1 MKNTGIY
8 FKIDAYTAMFNN
20 ISLSQILEYYHID
33 FNAEELYSSAYK
45 STLMFDYKFI
55 FQYEGIHLEVPEV
68 LVHGL
73 VATSDTVDS
82 VFDYPFPSVRFYISG
97 SGLDYMRSFY
107 GSIGLCLD
115 DFLRQDATG
124 YFESLGGSMHIT
136 RVDFAFDL
144 VGVGSN
150 FYDKLAHYCEAS
162 FEYRQSDRIC
172 LKGRAG
178 GVIASVRRG
187 SERTVYLGTPSS
199 SRLLRV
205 YDKKYQLCKD
215 GVWKK
220 EPLYGPDVSSW
231 IRLELQLRRNLAQ
244 RLLYGQGDA
253 FSIFRYIYDNYRPVD
268 FETGYK
274 RESVEFWD
282 NLLDWENTRI
292 IIQNANC
299 AKYESFSSRVAKG
312 IDRNSVN
319 MAVFVAKY
327 GIDSLISI
335 IRSRIFSLISCK
347 NDSAHFKS
355 YKYFIDKLKFM
366 SEGAPIDCS
375 LPFFKWHND
384 LPIIEDLYDV
394 GQLLDYMSEV
404 KSGSTD

>member
-1 MKNTGIY
+1 MENTGIY
-8 FKIDAYTAMFNN
+8 FKIDAYSAMFQNVS
-20 ISLSQILEYYHID
+20 ISDIMDYYHIG
-33 FNAEELYSSAYK
+33 FNAEDLYSNAYK
-45 STLMFDYKFI
+45 SNLMFEYKFI
-55 FQYEGIHLEVPEV
+55 FQYEGVRFEVPYA
-68 LVHGL
+68 LVNGL
-73 VATSDTVDS
+73 IATSDSVDS
-82 VFDYPFPSVRFYISG
+82 VFDYPFPSIRFDISG

-144 VGVGSN
+144 VGVGAD

-220 EPLYGPDVSSW
+220 EPLYGADVSSW
-231 IRLELQLRRNLAQ
+231 IRLELQVRRNLAQ
-244 RLLYGQGDA
+244 GLLFGQGDA
-253 FSIFRYIYDNYRPVD
+253 FSIFRYIYDNYCPVD

-282 NLLDWENTRI
+282 NLLDWENTHI
-292 IIQNANC
+292 IIQNANST
-299 AKYESFSSRVAKG
+299 KYESFSSRVAKG

-327 GIDSLISI
+327 GVDSLISI
-335 IRSRIFSLISCK
+335 IRARILSLISCK
-347 NDSAHFKS
+347 DDSVRYKS
-355 YKYFIDKLKFM
+355 YKYFIDKLKLM
-366 SEGAPIDCS
+366 SDGAPIDYA
-375 LPFFKWHND
+375 LPHFKWENG
-384 LPIIEDLYDV
+384 LPIIDDLYDLGSV
-394 GQLLDYMSEV
+394 LDYMSEN
-404 KSGSTD
+404 KN